1 MSGLVAGATTVL
13 DLAGRVSLALLLSV
27 FLVTYGALG
36 LVLMPLVA
44 LALAAIALPRRLR
57 ALARLVGRLHRS
69 GLSALRQA
77 VRHGAT
83 PSR

>member
-1 MSGLVAGATTVL
+1 MLHF
-13 DLAGRVSLALLLSV
+13 AGRVSLALLLAL

-36 LVLMPLVA
+36 LVLTPLAA

-57 ALARLVGRLHRS
+57 ALARLVARLHRS
-69 GLSALRQA
+69 GLSALRQVA
-77 VRHGAT
+77 RHGAT